1 MLSEV
6 STYILLLGAVLQY
19 CLHIVKKLPV
29 PVDDRFVTGRD
40 IIPIQFFRVLVDIL
54 GNEIG
59 SDVLLHDGITL
70 VLVSTENAEDCAVAY
85 RSPPER
91 TKRSGFQEWS

>member
-1 MLSEV
+1 MQSEA
-6 STYILLLGAVLQY
+6 STFILLLEAVLQY
-19 CLHIVKKLPV
+19 CLHIIKNL
-29 PVDDRFVTGRD
+29 PVDDRFVTGSD
-40 IIPIQFFRVLVDIL
+40 VIPIQFFRVLVDIL

-91 TKRSGFQEWS
+91 PKRSGFQEWS

>member
-19 CLHIVKKLPV
+19 CLHIIKNL
-29 PVDDRFVTGRD
+29 PVDDRFVTGSD
-40 IIPIQFFRVLVDIL
+40 VIPIQFFRVLVDIL